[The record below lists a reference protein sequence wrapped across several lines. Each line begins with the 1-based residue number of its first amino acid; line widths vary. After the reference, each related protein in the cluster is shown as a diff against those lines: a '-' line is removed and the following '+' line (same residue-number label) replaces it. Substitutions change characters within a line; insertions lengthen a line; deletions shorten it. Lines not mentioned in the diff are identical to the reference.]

1 MKYLHYVAGA
11 IWLSFSVSLIAET
24 LDNHPGRIK
33 SDDERCQECHGSDGN
48 IHANNQAGKIPK
60 LAGQK
65 FEYLVKQ
72 FSDFRNGD
80 RQHDFMS
87 MMAKTVD
94 EADASDILDYYSRQP
109 MMKGNGSANNLLGKS
124 LFLKGDPGRG
134 IQACVTCH
142 GVDGKG
148 VVESADPNISIN
160 EIPVIGGQDWFYL
173 EQQLLDWRSGTRS
186 NSQDA
191 VMNKVVAKL
200 TDQELIALVDYISG
214 L

>member
-1 MKYLHYVAGA
+1 MVSTRFFTCA
-11 IWLSFSVSLIAET
+11 ILLLFPFSLIADT
-24 LDNHPGRIK
+24 LDDHPGKIK
-33 SDDERCQECHGSDGN
+33 SDDERCQECHGADGN

-72 FSDFRNGD
+72 FSDFRTGE

-87 MMAKTVD
+87 MMAKTVE

-109 MMKGNGSANNLLGKS
+109 LMKGNGSANNPLGKN
-124 LFLKGDPGRG
+124 LFIKGDPDRG
-134 IQACVTCH
+134 IQACVVCH

-148 VVESADPNISIN
+148 EIELADSNMSVN

-173 EQQLLDWRSGTRS
+173 EQQC
-186 NSQDA
+186 NH
-191 VMNKVVAKL
+191 
-200 TDQELIALVDYISG
+200 E
-214 L
+214 

>member
-1 MKYLHYVAGA
+1 MILLRFVVGA
-11 IWLSFSVSLIAET
+11 ILVLFPLTLIAET
-24 LDNHPGRIK
+24 LDDHPGKIK
-33 SDDERCQECHGSDGN
+33 SDDERCQECHGADGN
-48 IHANNQAGKIPK
+48 IHANNEAGKIPK

-65 FEYLVKQ
+65 FEYLLKQ
-72 FSDFRNGD
+72 FSDFRTGE

-94 EADASDILDYYSRQP
+94 EADARDILDYYSRQP
-109 MMKGNGSANNLLGKS
+109 MMKGNGTVNNPVGKN

-148 VVESADPNISIN
+148 RVESADPNMSVN

-191 VMNKVVAKL
+191 VMNKVAAKL
-200 TDQELIALVDYISG
+200 TDQELLALVDYISG